1 MKFRLYVLKS
11 LLPKG
16 VPSGIGHPVGPVPVK
31 LAFKVGATVKVDV
44 YALSNVAIPAPV
56 ALCHTMFTVFF
67 ILSFGDAVMPSRV
80 NGLWRVMFTCSV

>member
-11 LLPKG
+11 VLPKG
-16 VPSGIGHPVGPVPVK
+16 VSAGTGNPVGPVPVK
-31 LAFKVGATVKVDV
+31 LAFRVGATVSVDV

-56 ALCHTMFTVFF
+56 ALCQMMFTRFF
-67 ILSFGDAVMPSRV
+67 ALSFGDAVMPSNV